1 MMSSRLKIGG
11 EDVMMKSKKQLL
23 ITGGLV
29 ALLAVIVIFGMRPDR
44 NSIQDGNQI
53 QKDISKKSIQTEGD
67 IVISKDEVGKKV
79 SFYPYEI
86 DGINME
92 VMAVKSSDG
101 SIRTAFNT
109 CQICYSSGRGYY
121 VQKGNSI
128 VCQNCGNTYTADDVE
143 IISGGCN
150 PVPIIKQNKTET
162 SDEITI
168 SRDFLEQYKE
178 VFAKWKTNF

>member
-1 MMSSRLKIGG
+1 
-11 EDVMMKSKKQLL
+11 MMKSKKQLL

-29 ALLAVIVIFGMRPDR
+29 ALLAVIVIFVMRPDR
-44 NSIQDGNQI
+44 SSIQDGNQI
-53 QKDISKKSIQTEGD
+53 QGGNQIQKDTSKKIIQTEGD
-67 IVISKDEVGKKV
+67 IVISKDEVGKNV

-121 VQKGNSI
+121 VQIGNSI

-143 IISGGCN
+143 KISGGCN
-150 PVPIIKQNKTET
+150 PVPILKKNKTET

-178 VFAKWKTNF
+178 VFAKWKTSF

>member
-1 MMSSRLKIGG
+1 
-11 EDVMMKSKKQLL
+11 MMKSKNQLF
-23 ITGGLV
+23 ITAGLV
-29 ALLAVIVIFGMRPDR
+29 ALLAVIVILGMRPDR
-44 NSIQDGNQI
+44 NSIQAENKIQDGNQI
-53 QKDISKKSIQTEGD
+53 QRDISKKSIQTEGD

-101 SIRTAFNT
+101 GVRTAFNT

-150 PVPIIKQNKTET
+150 PVPIFKKDKTET

-168 SRDFLEQYKE
+168 SRDFLEEYKE
-178 VFAKWKTNF
+178 VFAKWKIYS